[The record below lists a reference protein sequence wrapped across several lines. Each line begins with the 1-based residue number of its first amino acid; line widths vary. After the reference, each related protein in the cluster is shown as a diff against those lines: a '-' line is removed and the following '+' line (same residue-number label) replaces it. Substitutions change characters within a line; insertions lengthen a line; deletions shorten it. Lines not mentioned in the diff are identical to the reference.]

1 METLENGPYKVNL
14 SIDGVEVTARADLE
28 TAEVSVSDGKI
39 EGSRAVFL
47 KGLEVTDSVTG
58 KEIAVT
64 PKVRSLVL
72 EALRA
77 EQDPDEIPIA
87 ATEEEARAS
96 GAGPITVFRENDD
109 L

>member
-28 TAEVSVSDGKI
+28 TAEVPVSGGNI

-47 KGLEVTDSVTG
+47 NGLEVTDSVTG
-58 KEIAVT
+58 KEIVVT

-72 EALRA
+72 EALRD

-87 ATEEEARAS
+87 TTEEEARAS
-96 GAGPITVFRENDD
+96 GAGPITVFQENYN